1 MQATRLAAVL
11 QNKLYIFCCY
21 PTFSYSWLVRLAKR
35 NCDATV
41 MQGREEALRL
51 GFFFKFYGGLLQIR
65 LVVSSLLSGYWFVG
79 R

>member
-21 PTFSYSWLVRLAKR
+21 PTFSYSWLVWLAKR

-51 GFFFKFYGGLLQIR
+51 GFF
-65 LVVSSLLSGYWFVG
+65 SSSMAAYYKYDSS
-79 R
+79 